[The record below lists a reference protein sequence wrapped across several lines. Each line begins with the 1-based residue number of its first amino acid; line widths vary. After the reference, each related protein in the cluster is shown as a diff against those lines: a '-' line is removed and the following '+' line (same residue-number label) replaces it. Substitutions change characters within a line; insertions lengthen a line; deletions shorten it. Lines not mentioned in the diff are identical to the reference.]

1 MHSLPKCIKTG
12 KKRPEFFS
20 KYKGALYSL
29 PPFKL
34 LFLHI
39 FVYSQFCLL
48 ENSSFHVLGQTKSP
62 LPVNANAIG
71 RINSPIP
78 VTSCIKSVSSY
89 TSILQSTKKDIF
101 LSFFDKNIINIT
113 NDVSRLNT
121 ERNFPDFPRTGD
133 RTGNPA
139 ETYRRSDRQGASP
152 SWRRGPCKY
161 GRSKRES
168 PSTSFV
174 TRGSRKQKLN
184 LVLRSSCYY
193 L

>member
-101 LSFFDKNIINIT
+101 LSFFDIFFSFFFCSIKISEGGNLAASKI
-113 NDVSRLNT
+113 
-121 ERNFPDFPRTGD
+121 RNL
-133 RTGNPA
+133 
-139 ETYRRSDRQGASP
+139 ECP
-152 SWRRGPCKY
+152 SYEICLIDY
-161 GRSKRES
+161 GCGK
-168 PSTSFV
+168 FN
-174 TRGSRKQKLN
+174 RKIHIMEQ
-184 LVLRSSCYY
+184 YP
-193 L
+193 

>member
-101 LSFFDKNIINIT
+101 LSFFD
-113 NDVSRLNT
+113 
-121 ERNFPDFPRTGD
+121 NFLLQNKKEQVDLPALFAVNYIFSSLYAFLPSISVQVYSPFFSDF
-133 RTGNPA
+133 
-139 ETYRRSDRQGASP
+139 S
-152 SWRRGPCKY
+152 
-161 GRSKRES
+161 
-168 PSTSFV
+168 
-174 TRGSRKQKLN
+174 N
-184 LVLRSSCYY
+184 LPE
-193 L
+193 

>member
-101 LSFFDKNIINIT
+101 LSFFDIFFSFFFCSI
-113 NDVSRLNT
+113 VSIR
-121 ERNFPDFPRTGD
+121 PR
-133 RTGNPA
+133 A
-139 ETYRRSDRQGASP
+139 CFSP
-152 SWRRGPCKY
+152 SYNKVKSQTKHVWLL
-161 GRSKRES
+161 
-168 PSTSFV
+168 T
-174 TRGSRKQKLN
+174 L
-184 LVLRSSCYY
+184 L
-193 L
+193 

>member
-1 MHSLPKCIKTG
+1 MPKCIKTG

-101 LSFFDKNIINIT
+101 LSFFD
-113 NDVSRLNT
+113 
-121 ERNFPDFPRTGD
+121 NFFLFFFCSIKIRCTF
-133 RTGNPA
+133 A
-139 ETYRRSDRQGASP
+139 YR
-152 SWRRGPCKY
+152 
-161 GRSKRES
+161 
-168 PSTSFV
+168 
-174 TRGSRKQKLN
+174 
-184 LVLRSSCYY
+184 
-193 L
+193 

>member
-29 PPFKL
+29 PLFKL

-62 LPVNANAIG
+62 LPVNANAIE

-101 LSFFDKNIINIT
+101 LSFFDIFYLRFKKIEKPAKKILTGYLTYVNHL
-113 NDVSRLNT
+113 DWSYFRL
-121 ERNFPDFPRTGD
+121 D
-133 RTGNPA
+133 
-139 ETYRRSDRQGASP
+139 
-152 SWRRGPCKY
+152 
-161 GRSKRES
+161 
-168 PSTSFV
+168 
-174 TRGSRKQKLN
+174 L
-184 LVLRSSCYY
+184 L
-193 L
+193 

>member
-78 VTSCIKSVSSY
+78 VTSCIKSVSHTLPSY
-89 TSILQSTKKDIF
+89 KARKKIYFYRFSDIF
-101 LSFFDKNIINIT
+101 FSFFFCSIKIRYT
-113 NDVSRLNT
+113 
-121 ERNFPDFPRTGD
+121 F
-133 RTGNPA
+133 A
-139 ETYRRSDRQGASP
+139 YR
-152 SWRRGPCKY
+152 
-161 GRSKRES
+161 
-168 PSTSFV
+168 
-174 TRGSRKQKLN
+174 
-184 LVLRSSCYY
+184 
-193 L
+193 

>member
-62 LPVNANAIG
+62 LPVNKEPKRLQGKVAYLRNTVTKVALANEPYL
-71 RINSPIP
+71 PIYNNDAQGSASVGQCRFEWVP
-78 VTSCIKSVSSY
+78 FDAFDQPTRATHLKKIKP
-89 TSILQSTKKDIF
+89 L
-101 LSFFDKNIINIT
+101 
-113 NDVSRLNT
+113 
-121 ERNFPDFPRTGD
+121 
-133 RTGNPA
+133 
-139 ETYRRSDRQGASP
+139 
-152 SWRRGPCKY
+152 
-161 GRSKRES
+161 
-168 PSTSFV
+168 
-174 TRGSRKQKLN
+174 
-184 LVLRSSCYY
+184 
-193 L
+193 

>member
-12 KKRPEFFS
+12 KKRPKFFS

-29 PPFKL
+29 PLFKL

-101 LSFFDKNIINIT
+101 LSFFDIFFSFFFCKFFSELFA
-113 NDVSRLNT
+113 VSLVKS
-121 ERNFPDFPRTGD
+121 
-133 RTGNPA
+133 
-139 ETYRRSDRQGASP
+139 RRPWGEVGECPP
-152 SWRRGPCKY
+152 SEYDSGP
-161 GRSKRES
+161 
-168 PSTSFV
+168 
-174 TRGSRKQKLN
+174 
-184 LVLRSSCYY
+184 
-193 L
+193 